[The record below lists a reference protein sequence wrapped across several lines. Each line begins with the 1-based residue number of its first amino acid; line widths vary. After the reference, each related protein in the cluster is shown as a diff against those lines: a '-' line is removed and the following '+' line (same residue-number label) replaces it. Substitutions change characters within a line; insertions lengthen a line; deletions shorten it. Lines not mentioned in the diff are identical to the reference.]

1 MKPVK
6 AKRAPSQKGR
16 GKSRRRARS
25 SLALKRTSTISATQ
39 AARTFANLLDRI
51 RDGGE
56 AFVIERSGEPICE
69 MSPVKPPRFTG
80 ADLSALLRSLPKP
93 DAGFWDAV
101 EEGARQQ
108 PAVPDSPWER

>member
-6 AKRAPSQKGR
+6 VEKAPSQKGR
-16 GKSRRRARS
+16 GKGRRQARPG
-25 SLALKRTSTISATQ
+25 LASKRTSTISATQ
-39 AARTFANLLDRI
+39 AARTFANLLNRI

-80 ADLSALLRSLPKP
+80 ADLFALLRSLPKP

-101 EEGARQQ
+101 EQGARQQ
-108 PAVPDSPWER
+108 PAVPDSLWER